1 MRHFYTLIV
10 GLLLT
15 TTLFAQKVD
24 YDNDS
29 RWFWGLNI
37 GATWT
42 KTDVPY
48 KLDLGYG
55 LILGHQ
61 FNYNYGRPV
70 SFDLRARYLTG
81 LWKGYGTDSVNVSG
95 NPVYSD
101 YTNQG
106 NPVALNFGTRLHELS
121 LELAIHL
128 NRLRER
134 TGWDPYIFGG
144 IGYTWYRAKGDLYG
158 SDGYTYLYDSVKIA
172 NGTYTQ
178 TEIQALTDKKFET
191 NLNSPA
197 GMGRFMPSVGIGL
210 GYQAGKWFSLGIEH
224 KTTFTMTDN
233 FDGHVQ
239 AKGKYKNDWY
249 HYTSFYLRFH
259 IRRHYDHTTY
269 QDTTVR
275 PPVVT
280 NPEWTQQPE
289 RTPPIVNI
297 TNPSV
302 TGTTVNSSSYVI
314 KGRIQRV
321 ASSSNVIFRQ
331 NGNYITNFTFNPS
344 TQEFQSVVTLVPGQ
358 NTFELTGT
366 NDFGSDMDQTV
377 INYVRETPT
386 PPVVT
391 YSNPNSN
398 PTTVQTPTFNLTG
411 TVLNVT
417 GKDKI
422 TMTLN
427 GNAVNFNYNGSTRGI
442 TATLNLITG
451 SNIVTTTGTN
461 QYGSDSETAT
471 IIYQPQ
477 QMIQPPVVYFVNP
490 NINPYTVNQNTFTLN
505 ADVLNVQDAQ
515 HVTFKQNGTINNN
528 FAYNAQTDKFVSN
541 VILNP
546 GQNVFEV
553 IGTNAAGS
561 ASATTIIIFNR
572 IAPKPPIV
580 TITNPGTNP
589 LETSSSVF
597 NLNATVLNVTQKSQV
612 KVTLNGTNLPNFIY
626 NAGTN
631 GVTETL
637 NLVTGANVVTV
648 TGTNADGS
656 DSKQTTIIYKP
667 AVIVQPPV
675 VQFTNPNVDPYST
688 TSSSYNVVASVLN
701 VTNQSG
707 VNVNVNGTNV
717 TNFTFTNSLA
727 SFPVNLIEGANI
739 ITVTG
744 TNTAGTASETQTILY
759 RKPVTVQPPVVSF
772 IDPNVNPATSFNAT
786 YLVKARVRFVTAA
799 NQIVL
804 KINGQAST
812 NFTYVASSEMMEFTT
827 GLVNGSNVIEITATN
842 AAGSDSKTTLIN
854 YRAPNPT
861 LPPVVTITYP
871 AANPQTVN
879 VASSNVTATV
889 LNVDNQQQIQVLVNG
904 ASVSGFTYST
914 STKVLEMNTP
924 LILGTNTVKITA
936 TNSAGTASDET
947 QIIFRRDEVIKPP
960 FVTFINPASPGQ
972 VVSNEAYVMKAHATN
987 VTMQSQIVVKE
998 DGLIVNPSF
1007 WTFNPVTN
1015 EITFNHTLNS
1025 GNNIFEV
1032 TATNQGGSHTA
1043 STSVIYKKI
1052 EVPCNKPVIT
1062 FKNPNTQN
1070 STVEN
1075 AAFAL
1080 RATVANVT
1088 SVNQIEVY
1096 LNGNLQAAGT
1106 YNASTT
1112 EFEKSVSLI
1121 EGANSIEIKATNS
1134 CGFTSVTTIV
1144 IMTPKVDPCVAPDIS
1159 RMKPASEQ
1167 LITESETI
1175 SLSALASNIQQASQ
1189 IELKMDGSAIP
1200 FTYDGGSHVLSANVT
1215 LTEGTHTI
1223 VAYVRNECGSKQLTW
1238 TVTRNVCKPPVVTI
1252 TTSSAANGATVTSD
1266 AFSLSGT
1273 VSNAESQENISVI
1286 HNGQNIAFVY
1296 NQQTGVITVSR
1307 NLVLGANAITIQV
1320 VNKCGKDS
1328 KTINV
1333 LRNDLVVV
1341 TPPTIEITSPSITPL
1356 ETDQSAQ
1363 TILIATTGVTS
1374 ASQVSVTLNGV
1385 VTNFDFKASSG
1396 AVKFNASYV
1405 LGTNVIVATAVTA
1418 GGTATDTKMVIYNAP
1433 EVIPAPVITLT
1444 NPMRC
1449 PAILNAGNV
1458 TITGTVEHVANAG
1471 QVSILYNGEN
1481 VEFSSSMESNVLT
1494 FSFIINVNSST
1505 VSIPLI
1511 ITARNTSGTD
1521 SKTCLISVNPN
1532 GNSNATNG
1540 QQGNN
1545 GNNGNGNNGHGNNTD
1560 GVDESNPGK
1569 GGGGPTGAEGGS
1581 TDDENKTKPPVRTK
1595 PGTIVT
1601 PPAGRPTTTN
1611 PPVRTTKP
1619 VVRP

>member
-1 MRHFYTLIV
+1 MRYFYTLIV
-10 GLLLT
+10 SLLLT

-42 KTDVPY
+42 KTDIPH

-81 LWKGYGTDSVNVSG
+81 LWKGYNTDSTNVSG
-95 NPVYSD
+95 NPIYSD
-101 YTNQG
+101 YNSQ
-106 NPVALNFGTRLHELS
+106 NDPVALNFGTRTHELS

-128 NRLRER
+128 NKLRER

-158 SDGYTYLYDSVKIA
+158 SDGYTYLYDSVKLA
-172 NGTYTQ
+172 TGTYTQ
-178 TEIQALTDKKFET
+178 PEVHALTDKKFET
-191 NLNSPA
+191 DLNSPA
-197 GMGRFMPSVGIGL
+197 NMGRFMPSVGIGL

-259 IRRHYDHTTY
+259 IRRHYDNTTY
-269 QDTTVR
+269 QDSIR

-280 NPEWTQQPE
+280 NPEVTNPDWTQPV
-289 RTPPIVNI
+289 RNPPIVDI

-302 TGTTVNSSSYVI
+302 TGTTVNSNSYVI

-321 ASSSNVIFRQ
+321 SSNSNVIFRQ
-331 NGNYITNFTFNPS
+331 NGNYITNFSFNPS

-398 PTTVQTPTFNLTG
+398 PTTVQNPTFNLTG
-411 TVLNVT
+411 TVLNVS

-427 GNAVNFNYNGSTRGI
+427 GAAVNFNYNGSTRGI
-442 TATLNLITG
+442 TSTLNLITG

-477 QMIQPPVVYFVNP
+477 QVIQPPVVYFVNP

-528 FAYNAQTDKFVSN
+528 FAYNAQTDKFASN

-597 NLNATVLNVTQKSQV
+597 NLNATVLNVTQKSQI
-612 KVTLNGTNLPNFIY
+612 KVILNGTNLPNFNY

-667 AVIVQPPV
+667 AAIVQPPV

-688 TSSSYNVVASVLN
+688 SSASYNVAASVLN
-701 VTNQSG
+701 VANQSG
-707 VNVNVNGTNV
+707 VNVNVNGTNI
-717 TNFTFTNSLA
+717 TNFTFVNSSA

-759 RKPVTVQPPVVSF
+759 RKPVAVQPPVVSF
-772 IDPNVNPATSFNAT
+772 IDPNMNPAISFSAT
-786 YLVKARVRFVTAA
+786 YLVKARVRFVSAA
-799 NQIVL
+799 SQIVL
-804 KINGQAST
+804 KINGQVST

-871 AANPQTVN
+871 AANPHTVN

-904 ASVSGFTYST
+904 NPVSGFTYST
-914 STKVLEMNTP
+914 ATKVLEMNTP
-924 LILGTNTVKITA
+924 LNLGSNTVKITA

-947 QIIFRRDEVIKPP
+947 QIVFRRDEIIKPP

-972 VVSNEAYVMKAHATN
+972 VVSSETYVMKAHATN
-987 VTMQSQIVVKE
+987 VTMQSQIMVKE

-1007 WTFNPVTN
+1007 WTFNPSTN
-1015 EITFNHTLNS
+1015 EITFNHTLNA

-1032 TATNQGGSHTA
+1032 TATNLGGSHTA

-1062 FKNPNTQN
+1062 FKNPNAQN

-1075 AAFAL
+1075 ALFAL
-1080 RATVANVT
+1080 KATVANVT

-1096 LNGNLQAAGT
+1096 LNGSLQAAGT
-1106 YNASTT
+1106 FNASTS
-1112 EFEKSVSLI
+1112 EFDKPLNLI
-1121 EGANSIEIKATNS
+1121 EGANSIEIKATNA
-1134 CGFTSVTTIV
+1134 CGFTSVTSIV
-1144 IMTPKVDPCVAPDIS
+1144 IMTPKVEPCIAPDIT
-1159 RMKPASEQ
+1159 RLKPASEQ
-1167 LITESETI
+1167 LVTESEMI
-1175 SLSALASNIQQASQ
+1175 SLSASVSKITQASQ
-1189 IELKMDGSAIP
+1189 IELKIDGVIIP
-1200 FTYDGGSHVLSANVT
+1200 FTYDEGSHMLSANVA

-1223 VAYVRNECGSKQLTW
+1223 VALVRNECGSKQLTW
-1238 TVTRNVCKPPVVTI
+1238 TVTRNVCKPPVVII
-1252 TTSSAANGATVTSD
+1252 TNSSASNGATVTSD
-1266 AFSLSGT
+1266 AFTLSGT
-1273 VSNAESQENISVI
+1273 ISNVENQESIAVL

-1307 NLVLGANAITIQV
+1307 NLTLGTNAITVMV

-1341 TPPTIEITSPSITPL
+1341 TPPTIEITSPSISPL

-1405 LGTNVIVATAVTA
+1405 LGANVIVATAVTA
-1418 GGTATDTKMVIYNAP
+1418 GGTATDTKTIIYNAP
-1433 EVIPAPVITLT
+1433 EVIPAPVITLK
-1444 NPMRC
+1444 NPIRC
-1449 PAILNAGNV
+1449 PAILAPGSV

-1494 FSFIINVNSST
+1494 FSFIINVTSST

-1511 ITARNTSGTD
+1511 ITARNVSGTD
-1521 SKTCLISVNPN
+1521 SKSCLISVNPN
-1532 GNSNATNG
+1532 SNSNATNG
-1540 QQGNN
+1540 Q
-1545 GNNGNGNNGHGNNTD
+1545 GNNGHGNNTD
-1560 GVDESNPGK
+1560 GTDESNPGK
-1569 GGGGPTGAEGGS
+1569 GSGGPTGTEGGS
-1581 TDDENKTKPPVRTK
+1581 TDDENKPKIPPRITRPETITTPTTKPT
-1595 PGTIVT
+1595 VT
-1601 PPAGRPTTTN
+1601 T
-1611 PPVRTTKP
+1611 PVRTTKP
-1619 VVRP
+1619 PVRP